1 MKSILK
7 KIFKS
12 QNELSNKDI
21 IFIDLQKKL
30 EIKKIFE
37 SISNYSD
44 ESELRFVGGCVRK
57 ILNNEK
63 IDDIDLATN
72 IDPENISKALKN
84 NNIDFYETGIAHGTI
99 TAIING
105 QKFEITSLRKD
116 ILTDGRH
123 AKVQFSKNWKDDAS
137 RRDFTIN
144 AIYADIDGNLFD
156 PFDGRQDIKDGK
168 VIFIGDAG
176 LRIKED
182 YLRILRYVRFF
193 LNYSKIEHDKKII
206 KLIRQNIIGV
216 RNLSKERLLDE
227 LKKLVLSNDF
237 FKIANDD
244 FCSEIILLI
253 FPQLK
258 NLSIMKNLNNDFY
271 KEISSKDF
279 IFLLSLMIVDETDN
293 AEYFL
298 YKFNISNED
307 KKRIKFLNS
316 IFSKPIDKSLFCE
329 KNLWKIFYYNGIN
342 YLNDMLNFQIF
353 KSKKNN
359 KQLLKLKKF
368 FNSQTPPIFPIQAKN
383 LINNY
388 KLKEGKQ
395 LGIKLKKLETIWIDN
410 DFKITEKEI
419 DKVVNN

>member
-12 QNELSNKDI
+12 QKELSNKDI

-57 ILNNEK
+57 ILNNEE

-84 NNIDFYETGIAHGTI
+84 NNIDFYETGIEHGTI

-168 VIFIGDAG
+168 IIFIGDAG
-176 LRIKED
+176 IRIKED

-227 LKKLVLSNDF
+227 LKKLVLSNHF
-237 FKIANDD
+237 FKIAN
-244 FCSEIILLI
+244 
-253 FPQLK
+253 
-258 NLSIMKNLNNDFY
+258 Y
-271 KEISSKDF
+271 
-279 IFLLSLMIVDETDN
+279 
-293 AEYFL
+293 
-298 YKFNISNED
+298 
-307 KKRIKFLNS
+307 
-316 IFSKPIDKSLFCE
+316 
-329 KNLWKIFYYNGIN
+329 
-342 YLNDMLNFQIF
+342 
-353 KSKKNN
+353 
-359 KQLLKLKKF
+359 
-368 FNSQTPPIFPIQAKN
+368 
-383 LINNY
+383 
-388 KLKEGKQ
+388 
-395 LGIKLKKLETIWIDN
+395 
-410 DFKITEKEI
+410 
-419 DKVVNN
+419 